1 MKVKKQFMHVK
12 IAVIVTKKVSALRE
26 IIVKHLQ
33 KKELKN
39 LKPQK
44 NLIVKEKKIQKEYL
58 VMKDA
63 YSE

>member
-1 MKVKKQFMHVK
+1 MKVKKQFMRVK
-12 IAVIVTKKVSALRE
+12 IAVIVTIKVSVLRE

-44 NLIVKEKKIQKEYL
+44 NLIVKEKKIQNEYL